1 MKLPSFKKPLLKLPE
16 LKLGMSKLSNPFMG
30 NDRVKSRLLTS
41 ARALDSNSARS
52 VLIVLLVLA
61 ASVFVFLPDGNSKE
75 KDTPILMDGSA
86 YKSEII
92 QIADSSKRNAAT
104 VKVERGAAE
113 PPPMTEEYMDIEETP
128 SGDFVVQAVLSP
140 KSQTVIASG
149 IDARIKSFNFKNGD
163 RFKEGDVLIEY
174 DCSLD
179 AARLKEAQSR
189 VRVTE
194 KQLDAYKK
202 LVDLKSASDM
212 EMLVAKENNEQNKA
226 IVAQI
231 QARLRSCSHIAPY
244 DGRVTNKMASA
255 YEYVQPGRVLMELA
269 SSEPLQAEFLI
280 PSKWLRWLNIDTG
293 LVIYIEETE
302 RNYEAR
308 IVSIHGE
315 VDPVSQSVQ
324 VVAEM
329 EEYHEELLP
338 GMSGRATFDPNSARK
353 ANYRGGFLGLMLMPF
368 TDGQ

>member
-1 MKLPSFKKPLLKLPE
+1 MVKLSSAYHVAYRRVSEYDYAALLKRV
-16 LKLGMSKLSNPFMG
+16 
-30 NDRVKSRLLTS
+30 DRNTIRTAFV
-41 ARALDSNSARS
+41 
-52 VLIVLLVLA
+52 VLAVLLV
-61 ASVFVFLPDGNSKE
+61 SVFVFLPDGNSKE
-75 KDTPILMDGSA
+75 KDHAYLGANDSFVSETIKIADGS
-86 YKSEII
+86 SHEI
-92 QIADSSKRNAAT
+92 ARVEVEYEDAT
-104 VKVERGAAE
+104 
-113 PPPMTEEYMDIEETP
+113 PPSMDQAPADIEETP

-194 KQLDAYKK
+194 KQLDAYRK

-212 EMLVAKENNEQNKA
+212 EVLVARENNEQNKA
-226 IVAQI
+226 VVAQI

-280 PSKWLRWLNIDTG
+280 PSKWLRWLNIDTQ